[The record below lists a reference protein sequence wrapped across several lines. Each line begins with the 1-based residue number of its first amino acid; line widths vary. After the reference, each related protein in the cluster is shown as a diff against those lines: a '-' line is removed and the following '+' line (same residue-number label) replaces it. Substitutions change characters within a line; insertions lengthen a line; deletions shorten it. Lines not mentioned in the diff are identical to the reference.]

1 MLLKNCFAFLARGSL
16 LIYRIATIA
25 VVLVGLGFLALVI
38 GLRYVVLPHINDYRD
53 PIAQAMTRAVG
64 QRVTIGSI
72 SGSWRGYWP
81 EMSFMDVKVLDA
93 QGQPALAFER
103 VSGVLS
109 WQSLPAAEWRFDS
122 LAVDAPSLQ
131 VRRAADGVIWI
142 AGIAIKPGN
151 GQGGFGDWVLA
162 QRQILVRD
170 AAIVWL
176 DELRDAPALTLDKVN
191 FRLERDSGI
200 HRFGLTAVPPAQVAS
215 PLAARGEF
223 SGNDMR
229 ALQTWNGK
237 LYVEIDHANLALA
250 QEWIP
255 APFELSS
262 GFGSLRLWMDLEG
275 TRVGAATADV
285 RLVDVKT
292 RLAADLPE
300 LALSALQGRLGWV
313 RRGDRTEFS
322 GASLGISVAGG
333 PQLAPMR
340 FTYAYTTPAGRT
352 RSSILRL
359 AELDLG
365 PAAYLAH
372 FLPLEPALRARLDR
386 IEPAG
391 IVQDAAVSWA
401 GDWGSGPYTVKGQ
414 FGRLSVRPD
423 GALPGFRGA
432 SAQVDANERGG
443 TISLNVTQGEFELP
457 GMFAEPLPLDFLTAS
472 ARWTMRDGRVELAIK
487 NASFTNEHLA
497 GTVAGTYAA
506 ASQGRGTA
514 DLSGTLVRA
523 DAQQIWRYVPKSL
536 SATQAWLKRAL
547 SAGEAS
553 DTRFRLKGALQDFPF
568 ADTKTGIFELKT
580 RASGVVLDFADGWPP
595 ISALRGDLTFRG
607 RRMDIRVQSA
617 ETLGVQLSDVR
628 ASIAELGKRD
638 EHLLV
643 EGTASGPTREFLRYV
658 SAMPKAGAVSR
669 FTGEFKA
676 AGDAELT
683 LALDLPFHRL
693 RETAVKGEFRVQ
705 NNQVTL
711 DPRLPALERFGARIA
726 FTENSFTVS
735 EGRALMFGAPL
746 GFDAANRADGGIEAN
761 VAGTLDVDQARL
773 LWKHPVLGF
782 VDGRT
787 PWRAT
792 LGVRDKNTTIR
803 IESNLVGLR
812 SMLPAPFT
820 KATGANLPLNVQLR
834 EQAGGQSIL
843 SIDLDKVA
851 SAQLLLERGAPR
863 GVRRGT
869 ISLGSPAALPVAE
882 GLWVKGKLGILDAD
896 IWQRVLGEGSTDA
909 PPLLAG
915 VDLQIGILDL
925 NRRRFHDLR
934 VEASRVES
942 EWRATLAGREV
953 AGLLSW
959 ASAGGGK
966 LIARFSKFVLPP
978 VMTQVGTG
986 TPGHSDAILP
996 SVDLIV
1002 ENFTYEGK
1010 ELGRLTVQAQPEFSG
1025 WELRRLE
1032 LINPESKFVMQGEWA
1047 LGAESHTD
1055 VSVRLDVSD
1064 LGKFFARLGWPNAV
1078 KGGSATLEGPIQ
1090 WRGNPARF
1098 DIPSLSGRLK
1108 LEAKDGRF
1116 QEIEPGVAK
1125 LLGIL
1130 SLQALPKRASLD
1142 FRDVFSKGF
1151 SFNQISANVTI
1162 ASGLAD
1168 TRDFL
1173 MQGSAARVA
1182 MRGQVDLARET
1193 QNLLVRV
1200 TPSLSEGIAI
1210 AGAIVNPAIGVAAL
1224 IAQKALKDPFSQFAS
1239 FDYSVTG
1246 TWDDPVIVRISKA
1259 PPTEKQKGR

>member
-25 VVLVGLGFLALVI
+25 VVVLGLGFLALVI
-38 GLRYVVLPHINDYRD
+38 GLRYVVLPQIDDYRE
-53 PIAQAMTRAVG
+53 PIAQALSRAVG
-64 QRVTIGSI
+64 QRVTIGSV

-93 QGQPALAFER
+93 QGQPALAFDR

-109 WQSLPAAEWRFDS
+109 WQSVPAAQWRFDS
-122 LAVDAPSLQ
+122 LAVDAPTLQ

-151 GQGGFGDWVLA
+151 GGGGFGDWVLA

-176 DELRDAPALTLDKVN
+176 DEQRAAPALTLHKVN
-191 FRLERDSGI
+191 FRLERDGGV

-223 SGNDMR
+223 AGQDMR
-229 ALQTWNGK
+229 SLQALNGK
-237 LYVEIDHANLALA
+237 LFVEIDSVNLALA

-255 APFELSS
+255 VPFELAS
-262 GFGSLRLWMDLEG
+262 GSGSLRLWMELEG
-275 TRVGAATADV
+275 ARVGAATADV

-300 LALSALQGRLGWV
+300 LALAALQGRLGWV
-313 RRGDRTEFS
+313 QRGDRTEFS
-322 GASLGISVAGG
+322 GASLGIAVAGG
-333 PQLAPMR
+333 PRLAPMR
-340 FTYAYTTPAGRT
+340 FSYAYTTPAGGP

-359 AELDLG
+359 SDFDLG

-372 FLPLEPALRARLDR
+372 YLPLEPALRARLDR

-391 IVQDAAVSWA
+391 TVQDAVVSWT
-401 GDWGSGPYTVKGQ
+401 GDWGSGPYSVKGQ
-414 FGRLSVRPD
+414 FVQLSVRPD
-423 GALPGFRGA
+423 GVLPGVRGA

-443 TISLNVTQGEFELP
+443 TIALNVTQGDFELP
-457 GMFAEPLPLDFLTAS
+457 GVFAEPLPLDFLTAS
-472 ARWTMRDGRVELAIK
+472 AKWTVRQGFVELAIR

-497 GTVAGTYAA
+497 GTVAGSYTA
-506 ASQGRGTA
+506 ASQGRGAA

-523 DAQQIWRYVPKSL
+523 DAQQIWRYMPKAL
-536 SATQAWLKRAL
+536 SAPQAWLKRAL
-547 SAGEAS
+547 LAGEAS
-553 DTRFRLKGALQDFPF
+553 DARFRLKGALKDFPF
-568 ADTKTGIFELKT
+568 ADNKNGIFELKT
-580 RASGVVLDFADGWPP
+580 RASGVILDFAEGWPP
-595 ISALRGDLTFRG
+595 ISGVQGDLTFRG

-617 ETLGVQLSDVR
+617 ETLGVKLSGVR

-638 EHLLV
+638 EHLIV
-643 EGTASGPTREFLRYV
+643 EGMANGPTQDFLRYV
-658 SAMPKAGAVSR
+658 SAMPNASAISR

-676 AGDAELT
+676 AGDAALT
-683 LALDLPFHRL
+683 LALDLPFHRI
-693 RETAVKGEFRVQ
+693 RETAVKGELRVQ

-711 DPRLPALERFGARIA
+711 DSRLPPLERFGARIG
-726 FTENSFTVS
+726 FTEKNFTVT
-735 EGRALMFGAPL
+735 EGRALVFGAPL
-746 GFDAANRADGGIEAN
+746 SFDAANQADGGIAAN

-782 VDGRT
+782 VDGRA
-787 PWRAT
+787 PWRAAI
-792 LGVRDKNTTIR
+792 GVRNKATTVR

-812 SMLPAPFT
+812 SMLPAPFS
-820 KATGANLPLNVQLR
+820 KAAAANLPLKVEMR
-834 EQAGGQSIL
+834 EQAAGQSVL
-843 SIDLDKVA
+843 SVDLDGAA
-851 SAQLLLERGAPR
+851 SALLLLERGAAR

-869 ISLGSPAALPVAE
+869 ISLGSPAVLPISD
-882 GLWVKGKLGILDAD
+882 GLWIKGKLGIVDVD
-896 IWQRVLGEGSTDA
+896 IWQRVLGESSTDA

-934 VEASRVES
+934 VDASRIDS
-942 EWRATLAGREV
+942 EWRATLDGREV

-966 LIARFSKFVLPP
+966 LIARFSKLVLPP
-978 VMTQVGTG
+978 VMTQVGTAASG
-986 TPGHSDAILP
+986 PSDTTLP
-996 SVDLIV
+996 SVDLIA
-1002 ENFTYEGK
+1002 ESFTYEGK
-1010 ELGRLTVQAQPEFSG
+1010 ELGRLTVQAQPQFSG
-1025 WELRRLE
+1025 WELRRLA
-1032 LINPESKFVMQGEWA
+1032 LTNPESKFVMQGEWA
-1047 LGAESHTD
+1047 FGAESHTD
-1055 VSVRLDVSD
+1055 VNVRLDVSD

-1090 WRGNPARF
+1090 WRGNPTRF
-1098 DIPSLSGRLK
+1098 DIPSLSGQLK

-1130 SLQALPKRASLD
+1130 SLQALPKRAFLD

-1151 SFNQISANVTI
+1151 SFDQISANVSVTT
-1162 ASGLAD
+1162 GLAD

-1182 MRGQVDLARET
+1182 MRGQVDLDRET
-1193 QNLLVRV
+1193 QNLVVRV

-1246 TWDDPVIVRISKA
+1246 TWADPVIVRLTKS
-1259 PPTEKQKGR
+1259 PPKEKQKGR